1 MEIIKLTPKE
11 QAAYFEGLTCGLDE
25 GRRNQEAF
33 SRAYEQQY
41 QTLWTII
48 FGLRHDFTWSLPTR
62 SNRASNSVAPGQG
75 VAL

>member
-25 GRRNQEAF
+25 GCRIQEAF

-62 SNRASNSVAPGQG
+62 SNRTSKSVAPRQG